1 MMRVKLFSLF
11 LVLACTWTSPASA
24 QFSMAEQFSAST
36 ITNKLGETMPV
47 RTWKRYTEKDLPVP
61 VVVLLHGS
69 GECGRDNAKQ
79 LKPFQALYQQVL
91 IGDKFP
97 PAFYVI
103 PQCTHMNGWVR
114 SPAFSPDYR
123 LPRYPAPALRTV
135 KEYLDQLIEEGVADP
150 DRIYLSGYSLG
161 GFGTWDAIQRWPNY
175 FAAAIPLCGGGS
187 MQEEAIKAAATT
199 SMWIFHGE
207 ADISVKVNCSRRMLS
222 PLMQAGASPKYTEYP
237 KMGHNIWNRVYGD
250 SALLNWMFRQERG
263 EQESAKTDSGGF
275 FGQLKAYIMPD

>member
-1 MMRVKLFSLF
+1 MKRGTLVACLLALTSLW
-11 LVLACTWTSPASA
+11 VEPVQA
-24 QFSMAEQFSAST
+24 QFTMAEQFSASM

-47 RTWKRYTEKDLPVP
+47 RTWKRYTKSDLPVP

-79 LKPFQALYQQVL
+79 LQPFQALYQQVL
-91 IGDKFP
+91 IGDDFP

-103 PQCTHMNGWVR
+103 PQCTQMNGWVR
-114 SPAFSPDYR
+114 SIAFSPDYR

-135 KEYLDQLIEEGVADP
+135 KEYLDQLIEDGIADP

-161 GFGTWDAIQRWPNY
+161 GFGTWDAIQRWPDY

-207 ADISVKVNCSRRMLS
+207 VDTSVKVDCSRRMLS

-250 SALLNWMFRQERG
+250 SAVLNWMFRQERG
-263 EQESAKTDSGGF
+263 EQDRPAEDSGGF
-275 FGQLKAYIMPD
+275 FGQLKAYITPD